1 MKSHDY
7 VEKAIHVTRR
17 EFLQI
22 IGVAGAVMWSG
33 LYVTTDLVQDR
44 SQYVKKR
51 ITGLYRDDI
60 ECQIRQS
67 HNNPA
72 LQAMY
77 RAFAQQPLSPLSEEL
92 FHTHYVNRTILA
104 QSDK

>member
-1 MKSHDY
+1 MKSHNY
-7 VEKAIHVTRR
+7 VEKAIKVTRR

-22 IGVAGAVMWSG
+22 VGVAGAVVWSG

-51 ITGLYRDDI
+51 TAGLYKDDTTS
-60 ECQIRQS
+60 QIRQS

-72 LQAMY
+72 LQDMY
-77 RAFAQQPLSPLSEEL
+77 QVFAQQPLSPLAEEL
-92 FHTHYVNRTILA
+92 FHTHYVDRTLIG
-104 QSDK
+104 

>member
-1 MKSHDY
+1 MKPHDY
-7 VEKAIHVTRR
+7 VEKAIKVTRR

-22 IGVAGAVMWSG
+22 MGVAGAVMWSG

-51 ITGLYRDDI
+51 IAGLYKDDAKS
-60 ECQIRQS
+60 QVRQS

-72 LQAMY
+72 LQDMY
-77 RAFAQQPLSPLSEEL
+77 RTFAQQPLSPLAEEL
-92 FHTHYVNRTILA
+92 FHTRYVDRALIG
-104 QSDK
+104 